1 MVVEHREEIK
11 FKFNSKQRYNFFKKY
26 KLDYPLYEKRKVNS
40 LYFDTIGFDIY
51 KNSQFQDIGVEKVR
65 LRYYGEN
72 ESSVTKEVKVST
84 PLGKRK
90 YSEPM
95 SKNLNEYK
103 KGLFHGNNILYP
115 VTHVSYQ
122 RDYYS
127 FEECRITIDTD
138 IKFTTTFNRNR
149 IFRSKFENYSI
160 VEFKLLNPFNNDI
173 VKNLPTNPISY
184 SKFKN
189 SIQKLYFY
197 DD

>member
-11 FKFNSKQRYNFFKKY
+11 FKFNSKQKYNFLKKY
-26 KLDYPLYEKRKVNS
+26 KLDYPLYKKRKVNS

-72 ESSVTKEVKVST
+72 ESSVTKEVKVTTS
-84 PLGKRK
+84 LGKRK

-95 SKNLNEYK
+95 SKKLSEYK
-103 KGLFHGNNILYP
+103 KGMFHRNNILYP
-115 VTHVSYQ
+115 VTHVSYH

-127 FEECRITIDTD
+127 FDECRITIDTD
-138 IKFTTTFNRNR
+138 IKFTTTSNRNR
-149 IFRSKFENYSI
+149 ILRSKFENYSI